1 MGDHTTFHMAR
12 LSRTVSVLIA
22 LLGSATAY
30 LNVNGTELQKCSGP
44 GMALTGFTRN
54 GNCVDQNDDA
64 GSHHICIDMRSNT
77 GGNFCSVTGQ
87 PDWCSSSMP
96 CDGDAGKQC
105 KVQHWCVCQW
115 AFASYIQ
122 RAGGCDKIQNI
133 VCSATNK
140 VALTSYEAQASRYP
154 SIAAALACLEQRC
167 KLSTAPLEIQ
177 QDYP

>member
-44 GMALTGFTRN
+44 GMALAGFTRT

-77 GGNFCSVTGQ
+77 GGNFCSVTDSQTGALHLW
-87 PDWCSSSMP
+87 P
-96 CDGDAGKQC
+96 
-105 KVQHWCVCQW
+105 
-115 AFASYIQ
+115 
-122 RAGGCDKIQNI
+122 
-133 VCSATNK
+133 AT
-140 VALTSYEAQASRYP
+140 EMQAS
-154 SIAAALACLEQRC
+154 SAKFNIGAC
-167 KLSTAPLEIQ
+167 
-177 QDYP
+177 